1 MARINNKTLSWNAGV
16 AADIVAHRVYVSTSG
31 VDPNYGSQFTDVPMP
46 TVSMVLPDEFAGF
59 PLIDGLYKLGISSV
73 DDMGNES
80 DITVISNPLDFI
92 APDAPTNLAVI

>member
-1 MARINNKTLSWNAGV
+1 MARVKSKTLSWNAGI
-16 AADIVAHRVYVSTSG
+16 AADIVAHRIYVSTSG
-31 VDPNYGSQFTDVPMP
+31 VDPNYGSQNIDISMP
-46 TVSMVLPDEFAGF
+46 VTSVVLPDEFAGF

-92 APDAPTNLAVI
+92 APDAPTNLVLI